1 MSNNKVSTVTV
12 AYDRSDR
19 NNVGW
24 AYWATYPDGEPEGS
38 GSLSATDEEN
48 GETAAVDEAQ
58 ALYPTAKVVV
68 IE

>member
-12 AYDRSDR
+12 AYDKSDR

-38 GSLSATDEEN
+38 GSLSAT